1 MSLKTS
7 LLSAT
12 ISALILTG
20 CGGSSSSKETV
31 VPTPVVPVATGFTFN
46 ATPMIT
52 NLTNDIIVGGYQ
64 TLNSK
69 AESFYLATQ
78 TLFNTP
84 NEETLAAAQQAW
96 KDVRIPWEQGEAHIF
111 GPVDALSIDP
121 HLDTWPLNTNDLK
134 TLLTTQSGFSGDVLK
149 TWNDDVQGFH
159 TMEFLLFG
167 DGTQDNTIT
176 IDEMTLLEREYLS
189 AAAEVFNGYT
199 KSLLD
204 AWVVAQ
210 DPNDA
215 NSVAY
220 QELLLTPD
228 NEVYSSQLGVI
239 EELINGMIGIVD
251 EVGNGKIAE
260 PFGTSID
267 TTDTSLVESQYSW
280 NSLTDFANNIEGV
293 QNVYLGRTSTQSSAD
308 VGLIDFVRAADTDVA
323 TRIGDEISTA
333 ITAIKAISGDNNL
346 PFRQA
351 INDAEARIRIQVAI
365 DALSTLQTSLEN
377 DVLTLLTDWTTS

>member
-1 MSLKTS
+1 
-7 LLSAT
+7 
-12 ISALILTG
+12 
-20 CGGSSSSKETV
+20 
-31 VPTPVVPVATGFTFN
+31 
-46 ATPMIT
+46 
-52 NLTNDIIVGGYQ
+52 
-64 TLNSK
+64 
-69 AESFYLATQ
+69 
-78 TLFNTP
+78 
-84 NEETLAAAQQAW
+84 
-96 KDVRIPWEQGEAHIF
+96 
-111 GPVDALSIDP
+111 
-121 HLDTWPLNTNDLK
+121 
-134 TLLTTQSGFSGDVLK
+134 
-149 TWNDDVQGFH
+149 VQGFH

-308 VGLIDFVRAADTDVA
+308 VGLIDFVRAADADVA
-323 TRIGDEISTA
+323 TRIDDEISNA